1 MNKTIKVAIVDD
13 EPDLRENI
21 GGYVD
26 AAEGF
31 RCASIFSN
39 AEDALKQLP
48 AEKPDVVL
56 MDINLGGSMSGIECV
71 RRLKP
76 LLPGTQVVMLTVFED
91 TEKIFSAL
99 AAGASGYLLKRLA
112 PAKLLEAIREVYEGG
127 SPMSAPIARKVVQ
140 SLQPS
145 AATGNAAAGIAR
157 KPGGTGNPL
166 SQNLAWGGV
175 SLSPREREVLDGLAE
190 GQAYKQIA
198 DKLGVSIHT
207 VRNYIRRI
215 YEKLHVCSR
224 TEAVAKYLRH

>member
-1 MNKTIKVAIVDD
+1 
-13 EPDLRENI
+13 
-21 GGYVD
+21 
-26 AAEGF
+26 
-31 RCASIFSN
+31 
-39 AEDALKQLP
+39 
-48 AEKPDVVL
+48 
-56 MDINLGGSMSGIECV
+56 MDINLGGMSGIECV
-71 RRLKP
+71 RQLKP
-76 LLPGTQVVMLTVFED
+76 QMPAAQVVMLTVFED

-112 PAKLLEAIREVYEGG
+112 PAKLLEAIREVHEGG

-145 AATGNAAAGIAR
+145 AAAGDETIA
-157 KPGGTGNPL
+157 
-166 SQNLAWGGV
+166 
-175 SLSPREREVLDGLAE
+175 LSPREREVLGGLAE